1 MNKSQYSTPSI
12 LDIAIREHRTY
23 KAYRTRLQE
32 HALAGNTDG
41 LAAGL
46 THTAQQIA
54 RTQIAAHRALN
65 TRFTWWQEIALQILD
80 DIDAGISLPK
90 AEKPKRSTKA
100 TKATKAEV
108 A

>member
-1 MNKSQYSTPSI
+1 MNKSLYSTPSM

-23 KAYRTRLQE
+23 QAYRTRLQE
-32 HALAGNTDG
+32 HALAGNTAG

-46 THTAQQIA
+46 THTAHQIA
-54 RTQIAAHRALN
+54 RTQAAAHRALN

-80 DIDAGISLPK
+80 DIDAGITLPEPAK
-90 AEKPKRSTKA
+90 AKRA
-100 TKATKAEV
+100 RKATKAEV